1 MIIVMKHDAS
11 KKEIGNLTDHLTTC
25 GYRLT
30 ISEGVERTVIGAI
43 GDESLLK
50 GKQVQT
56 FPGVDEIIPISK
68 PYKLVS
74 REFKKEDTVI
84 DIKGVKIGG
93 KELAVMS
100 GPCSVESLE
109 QAHTIALKTSA
120 KGSKILRGGAYK
132 PRTSPYSFQGMG
144 PEGLIYLRKA
154 ADEFGMIVV
163 TELTDPRDLDIVSE
177 YADIIQIGARNMQNF
192 RLLHEVGAQENQFF

>member
-100 GPCSVESLE
+100 GPCSVESL
-109 QAHTIALKTSA
+109 
-120 KGSKILRGGAYK
+120 
-132 PRTSPYSFQGMG
+132 
-144 PEGLIYLRKA
+144 
-154 ADEFGMIVV
+154 
-163 TELTDPRDLDIVSE
+163 
-177 YADIIQIGARNMQNF
+177 
-192 RLLHEVGAQENQFF
+192 